1 MSDEVT
7 RASVDALEMCMAS
20 FDDLL
25 GGLDAEGWSTQSLC
39 PAWTVRGVAEHLG
52 AIEAML
58 LGAEPGSMVDSL
70 PFEQAG
76 EWISS
81 VAGLSDAEFLDR
93 YREVLTPRRAELAA
107 MSIEEL
113 GRPSATPV
121 GPGNYARFMAIRV
134 FDYWVHE
141 QDVRRPLGR
150 PGHESGPAAEI
161 ALDEVHRSLPY
172 IVGKKIALP
181 DGMSISFTVSGPLER
196 SMHVAVD
203 GRAGLVDG
211 LESPDVSVSA
221 DSTTFVLLACGR
233 IDPEAEIAAG
243 TISWSGDDEWGA
255 QAARNLRFT
264 M

>member
-25 GGLDAEGWSTQSLC
+25 GGLDADGWSTQSLC

-121 GPGNYARFMAIRV
+121 GPGSYARFMAIRV

-161 ALDEVHRSLPY
+161 ALDEVHRSLTY
-172 IVGKKIALP
+172 IVGKKVGLP

-243 TISWSGDDEWGA
+243 TISWSGDDQWGA

>member
-25 GGLDAEGWSTQSLC
+25 GGLDANEWSTQSLC
-39 PAWTVRGVAEHLG
+39 PAWTTRGVAEHLG

-58 LGAEPGSMVDSL
+58 LGAEPGSMAESL
-70 PFEQAG
+70 PFERAG
-76 EWISS
+76 EWVSS
-81 VAGLSDAEFLDR
+81 VAGLSDAEFLVR

-107 MSIEEL
+107 MSIDEL

-121 GPGNYARFMAIRV
+121 GPGTYARFMAIRV

-172 IVGKKIALP
+172 IVGKKVGLP
-181 DGMSISFTVSGPLER
+181 DGKSISFTVSGPLER
-196 SMHVAVD
+196 SMHVAVE

-211 LESPDVSVSA
+211 LDSPDVSVSA

>member
-1 MSDEVT
+1 
-7 RASVDALEMCMAS
+7 
-20 FDDLL
+20 
-25 GGLDAEGWSTQSLC
+25 
-39 PAWTVRGVAEHLG
+39 VAEHLG

-58 LGAEPGSMVDSL
+58 LGAEPGSMAESL
-70 PFEQAG
+70 PFERAG
-76 EWISS
+76 EWMSS
-81 VAGLSDAEFLDR
+81 VAGLSDAEFLAR

-107 MSIEEL
+107 MSIDEL

-121 GPGNYARFMAIRV
+121 GPGTYARFMAIRV

-172 IVGKKIALP
+172 IVGKKVGLP

-196 SMHVAVD
+196 SMHVLVD

-211 LESPDVSVSA
+211 LDSPDVSVSA

-243 TISWSGDDEWGA
+243 TISWSGDDEWGG
-255 QAARNLRFT
+255 QAVRNLRFT

>member
-25 GGLDAEGWSTQSLC
+25 GGLDANEWSTQSLC
-39 PAWTVRGVAEHLG
+39 PAWTTRGVAEHLG

-58 LGAEPGSMVDSL
+58 LGAEPGSMTESL
-70 PFEQAG
+70 PFERAG
-76 EWISS
+76 EWVSS

-107 MSIEEL
+107 ISIEEL

-121 GPGNYARFMAIRV
+121 GPGTYARFMAIRV

-172 IVGKKIALP
+172 IVGKKVGLP

-211 LESPDVSVSA
+211 LDSPDVSVSA